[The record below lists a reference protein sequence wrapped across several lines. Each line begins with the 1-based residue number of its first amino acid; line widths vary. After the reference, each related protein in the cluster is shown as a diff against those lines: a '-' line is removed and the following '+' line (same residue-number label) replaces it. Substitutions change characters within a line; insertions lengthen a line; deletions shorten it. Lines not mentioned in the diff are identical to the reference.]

1 MKDLISE
8 ELIAY
13 IGDHTSPPSDHLNKL
28 ERETH
33 LKTIAPQMVSGHLQ
47 GRFLSMISHMI
58 QPQFVLEIGTFTGY
72 ATQCLAEGLKPGGQ
86 VYSIELNNEYD
97 HIIEPNLEQAGL
109 RDKITVLYGD
119 ALDIIPR
126 LDYQFDL
133 VFIDAAKINYLDY
146 YTLVID
152 KVNTNGVIIADNVL
166 WGGKVVEASKDEDTE
181 SIDRFNKAILA
192 DDRVENLLLP
202 IRDGLMICRKI

>member
-1 MKDLISE
+1 
-8 ELIAY
+8 
-13 IGDHTSPPSDHLNKL
+13 
-28 ERETH
+28 
-33 LKTIAPQMVSGHLQ
+33 MVSGHLQ